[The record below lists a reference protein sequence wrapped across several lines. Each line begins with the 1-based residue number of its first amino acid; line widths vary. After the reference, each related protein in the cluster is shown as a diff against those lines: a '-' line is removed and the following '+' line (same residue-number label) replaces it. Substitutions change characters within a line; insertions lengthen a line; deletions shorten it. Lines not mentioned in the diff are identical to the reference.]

1 MNGRVPVGLSIPS
14 PSTGVWEIFGLPL
27 RAYALCIIAGIIVAM
42 IIANRRWVARGGSG
56 ESIEIVVVVAVP
68 CGIVGA
74 RLYHVITDYQLYFGD
89 GRHPIDAVKIWQ
101 GGLGVWGAVACGVL
115 GAYVV
120 ARRRRIVFPALLD
133 AVAPAI
139 VVAQAIG
146 RLGNWFNQELF
157 GRPTS
162 LPWALQIDPAFRP
175 LGYGQ
180 YPTFHPTFLY
190 ELVWDLLVALALVL
204 LDRKFRL
211 GHGKV
216 FALYV
221 IFYTLGRFW
230 IEALR
235 IDQVNEI
242 GGFRL
247 NNYTSLIVFLA
258 ALGWFIWLVRNRPGR
273 EEVVEG
279 YPERDHSLS
288 SAGDSDPAR
297 SVSKPG
303 AEQQLGGENG
313 SSIAPQLGND
323 KNHPPAGSG
332 AAPTERAEPA
342 GLEARP
348 ESS

>member
-1 MNGRVPVGLSIPS
+1 MGSAALRPCFSTVPGSTSLPCHRKLCRPRSTRRPRREWEAMNGRVPVGLSIPS
-14 PSTGVWEIFGLPL
+14 PSTGVWEVFGLPL
-27 RAYALCIIAGIIVAM
+27 RAYALCIIAGIVDAM
-42 IIANRRWVARGGSG
+42 
-56 ESIEIVVVVAVP
+56 
-68 CGIVGA
+68 
-74 RLYHVITDYQLYFGD
+74 
-89 GRHPIDAVKIWQ
+89 KIWQ
-101 GGLGVWGAVACGVL
+101 GGLGVWGAVAGGVL
-115 GAYVV
+115 GAYLV
-120 ARRRRIVFPALLD
+120 ARRRQIVFPALLD

-162 LPWALQIDPAFRP
+162 LPWALEIDPAFRP

-190 ELVWDLLVALALVL
+190 ELVWNLLVAVALVL

-247 NNYTSLIVFLA
+247 NNYTSLIAFVA
-258 ALGWFIWLVRNRPGR
+258 ALGWFLWLVRNRPGR
-273 EEVVEG
+273 EEVVE
-279 YPERDHSLS
+279 
-288 SAGDSDPAR
+288 
-297 SVSKPG
+297 
-303 AEQQLGGENG
+303 
-313 SSIAPQLGND
+313 
-323 KNHPPAGSG
+323 
-332 AAPTERAEPA
+332 
-342 GLEARP
+342 
-348 ESS
+348 